1 MGEQSGRLT
10 VKYLNSDIRTGRLA
24 NICSDQLPVQWP
36 IDDGDVPSMIRPGNL
51 ANVFIDL
58 SVIPLHLG
66 RDQARS
72 LHIPFNPGNSS
83 ADAKSVIP

>member
-10 VKYLNSDIRTGRLA
+10 IKDLNSDIRTGSLA
-24 NICSDQLPVQWP
+24 DICCNQLLAQSPAHNK
-36 IDDGDVPSMIRPGNL
+36 DAPSMIRPGNL

-58 SVIPLHLG
+58 SVIPLHLSS
-66 RDQARS
+66 DQARS